1 MEGFPSFFSDFKI
14 FDNSESLDEDE
25 TISSERICPTTM
37 AHGKTQSN
45 PQNDCLENL
54 FQILF
59 TNHGFTSDS
68 WTKIGL
74 RRNFAAKTTGKATY
88 HHLQKTTSALD
99 FRR

>member
-1 MEGFPSFFSDFKI
+1 MEGFPSFFSDFKEL
-14 FDNSESLDEDE
+14 DNSGLESQVG
-25 TISSERICPTTM
+25 TISSERICPTTI
-37 AHGKTQSN
+37 AHGKTLSN

-59 TNHGFTSDS
+59 TNHGLTSDS

>member
-1 MEGFPSFFSDFKI
+1 MEGFPSFFSNFRDL
-14 FDNSESLDEDE
+14 DNSESLDEDG
-25 TISSERICPTTM
+25 TISSDKICPTTM
-37 AHGKTQSN
+37 AQLKTQSN

-99 FRR
+99 FRK